1 MLIQTK
7 FRQYLAKTRVGVMRD
22 QKQAATTIQAV
33 YRGFKARQHV
43 RRIRYATAYHRSCCN
58 SISIS
63 ISSSS
68 SSSSSRL
75 VAIVVA

>member
-1 MLIQTK
+1 VLIQTK

-43 RRIRYATAYHRSCCN
+43 RRMRYARRLITAAAATLSA
-58 SISIS
+58 
-63 ISSSS
+63 
-68 SSSSSRL
+68 L
-75 VAIVVA
+75 VVVVVVVVVIVVA